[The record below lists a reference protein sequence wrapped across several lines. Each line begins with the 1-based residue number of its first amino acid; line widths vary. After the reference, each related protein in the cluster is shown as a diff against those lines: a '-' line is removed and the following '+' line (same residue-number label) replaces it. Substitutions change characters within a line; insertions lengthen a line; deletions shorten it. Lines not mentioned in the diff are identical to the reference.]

1 MIGSIAFTSANGNEP
16 SPTLMYPFLSFFFII
31 FPLILLS
38 SFLQL
43 GLSGFYLAHV
53 IKNKTASDVLRIVF
67 GIGVFYMPFI
77 AMPLYYFVYIWP
89 DSPPEWALEI
99 TRRRLDLN
107 PARSYIRDQL
117 GCGRFHGGLASRKTA
132 HIAPCSMAKPLGWY
146 FCSPWC
152 SQLHNPCRTSNQS
165 YYPLRPA
172 RSAQLV

>member
-1 MIGSIAFTSANGNEP
+1 MKLNKTWKIVIGLGSLWVIGYPFIFVAFMFAMIGSIAFTSANGNEP

-99 TRRRLDLN
+99 N
-107 PARSYIRDQL
+107 KAPA
-117 GCGRFHGGLASRKTA
+117 
-132 HIAPCSMAKPLGWY
+132 
-146 FCSPWC
+146 
-152 SQLHNPCRTSNQS
+152 
-165 YYPLRPA
+165 
-172 RSAQLV
+172 